1 MDLYYESDTLSR
13 NLICSS
19 KPLNQADL
27 DFQKGDM
34 AQIASPITKT
44 KEKSNLD
51 ISIDKDQNEDPY
63 KEK

>member
-1 MDLYYESDTLSR
+1 
-13 NLICSS
+13 
-19 KPLNQADL
+19 
-27 DFQKGDM
+27 M